1 MPSGIHQAEERG
13 CVMSA
18 HGAGFWY
25 CMGVECPVRRQCRRY
40 TEGVELEV
48 TDGVRE
54 VFNRKCTSQK
64 AFVKKD

>member
-1 MPSGIHQAEERG
+1 MR
-13 CVMSA
+13 VMRS
-18 HGAGFWY
+18 GFWY

-48 TDGVRE
+48 TDGVLE
-54 VFNRKCTSQK
+54 VFHRKCTSQK